1 MSNYTHKTKPRSG
14 QARFPGIA
22 GDARTLG
29 VSRTHLY
36 LVLTGARKSARLMT
50 AYRKLAKAAA

>member
-1 MSNYTHKTKPRSG
+1 MIKHTHKAARRSG
-14 QARFPGIA
+14 PAKFPGIA

-36 LVLTGARKSARLMT
+36 LVLSGKRSSARLLKR
-50 AYRKLAKAAA
+50 YLKLRRAA

>member
-1 MSNYTHKTKPRSG
+1 MSKHTNKPKPRSG
-14 QARFPGIA
+14 PAKYPGIA

-36 LVLTGARKSARLMT
+36 LVLTGKRTSARLMQL
-50 AYRKLAKAAA
+50 YRKLHKEAA